1 MPVIEPGCS
10 LITFI
15 VSTKTFT
22 TWFYQ
27 FIISFKGEFEPE
39 FHPVAFTDFFKK
51 IYGEKIFTS
60 VVWRV

>member
-1 MPVIEPGCS
+1 M
-10 LITFI
+10 
-15 VSTKTFT
+15 KTFT

-39 FHPVAFTDFFKK
+39 FHPVAFTDFLKK